1 MRYSSYFHPK
11 KVHVLFRDCNGGG
24 HTFILSS
31 FWNYL
36 PTSSTDG
43 SDNKQTR
50 EFSFPPVPIVIAHCS
65 TMTFYLT
72 DESQFVATF
81 GPSRNIGYDDHNSKT
96 RDGSYVDFSSHG
108 VAAAVTRTRTPTG
121 SLSPPRSRLVNTVMN
136 PTKNNPNNPNNIQQ
150 SPSIQHHRNKS
161 SGGMSFSDAFSFV
174 DSICSGSQSFDDH
187 MTSASLTP
195 SPPPSV
201 MRESSPTTL
210 SPMTPY
216 VRPVL
221 QQKQEP
227 PPNHH
232 SGSNSITTPA
242 SSSCSSSVSSKTFL
256 HLPSYTLQLQQK
268 AKQQAQQAR
277 NQVLPKVTAA
287 AAPFEKMIAPSSYLY
302 GELWKDP
309 GYRHALTA
317 GTLWQ
322 SLCSQHVH
330 FPALWYDGDEPA
342 RPPMGCSRKG
352 VNQQHSVWKYFGR
365 HRVQGDIKL
374 NGLIGNRGSSGR
386 LLLHI
391 VVTSMYGGAVADL
404 CVGCFHPNA
413 RGVRTQTVHD
423 PALETCRD
431 VWTGHRQRDT
441 HRKSR
446 IEQLLQHYNKGLVD
460 ITPLGGA
467 GSKQAELLT
476 IDNHN
481 LKAVFGARSP
491 LFTLFVSEEEM
502 YDLLQRNVTA
512 RCPASIVLMRQY
524 LRLEEF

>member
-1 MRYSSYFHPK
+1 MCLLDYYA
-11 KVHVLFRDCNGGG
+11 CGG
-24 HTFILSS
+24 HFDPPSKLVPKEQKLVAPEPVTPTEFCFI
-31 FWNYL
+31 
-36 PTSSTDG
+36 
-43 SDNKQTR
+43 
-50 EFSFPPVPIVIAHCS
+50 
-65 TMTFYLT
+65 MTFYLT
-72 DESQFVATF
+72 DESQFVATYR
-81 GPSRNIGYDDHNSKT
+81 PSSNNTYNTINVNNNDTMAQDY
-96 RDGSYVDFSSHG
+96 SYFDLSSYRG
-108 VAAAVTRTRTPTG
+108 APASTTTTPTG
-121 SLSPPRSRLVNTVMN
+121 SLSPPRTRLVNNVMN
-136 PTKNNPNNPNNIQQ
+136 HTNSNQQ
-150 SPSIQHHRNKS
+150 REQQQQQQQPQTSQHHRDKS
-161 SGGMSFSDAFSFV
+161 SGGMSFSDAFSYI

-187 MTSASLTP
+187 ISGPSMTP

-201 MRESSPTTL
+201 IRESSPML

-216 VRPVL
+216 DRTVL
-221 QQKQEP
+221 QQKRSIQNQP
-227 PPNHH
+227 QAQNLP
-232 SGSNSITTPA
+232 SASNSIMTPI
-242 SSSCSSSVSSKTFL
+242 SSSSSSSYSPNTYSNK
-256 HLPSYTLQLQQK
+256 PSYTLQLQNK
-268 AKQQAQQAR
+268 AQEQAQKSR
-277 NQVLPKVTAA
+277 NHVLPKVTAA

-302 GELWKDP
+302 GELLKEP
-309 GYRHALTA
+309 GYRHALEA

-365 HRVQGDIKL
+365 HRVQGDLKL

-391 VVTSMYGGAVADL
+391 VVTSPFGAVADV

-413 RGVRTQTVHD
+413 RGVRMQRVHD
-423 PALETCRD
+423 PALEPCRD

-441 HRKSR
+441 QKKSR

-467 GSKQAELLT
+467 GSKQANHLT
-476 IDNHN
+476 IDNRN

-491 LFTLFVSEEEM
+491 LFTLFVPEDEL
-502 YDLLQRNVTA
+502 YDLLQRNVSA

-524 LRLEEF
+524 LREEEFQPDPYLGEEV